1 MKQRTTRRGFAAVI
15 AILIVA
21 AMLLTGTFAWQSI
34 SQQALNQ
41 AVVRPWIAGGRLH
54 DDFEHLGP
62 NFGESQWL
70 AGTTANKDVFIENF
84 SDRMDPDGVR
94 QGQDIFVRVRL
105 HEFLQFGEGVSTH
118 PTQDGETWPAEVA
131 GATTITGG
139 AFNPV
144 RSQPHTWTFRA
155 PTGNVSGAPE
165 FEHYWSWTFGQAGE
179 QKWYMPTFNID
190 PDSRASDVS
199 GAAVDPQAHLD
210 ANPNPTAVNV
220 DANTTDPSNEATYRT
235 GGFPLEA
242 GEAGFWGQGDTW
254 SATQKT
260 EGGNV
265 TPNPVEQETRQTQAP
280 AFPVV
285 TMTQW
290 LNGDEALGL
299 LPHTSG
305 NFWVWDSDG
314 WLYWA
319 NPLPA
324 GEATGLLLSS
334 ITLNHTPND
343 EMYYAI
349 FVDAEMATA
358 NYWQTSFTN
367 VDEMTSGAALL
378 MNQIARTDATGGGG
392 GGVGSAE
399 PLRTI
404 IRETEVGETFTTTM
418 NEDEIEWRVLAQ
430 QGDYR
435 LLITEHVHGRAILNT
450 VNEFVPFSQSLLHTQ
465 MTAWGEANMTP
476 QMRVISRVPVNVD
489 VDVRL
494 EVGPAA
500 PGQPANLAA
509 EHGPA
514 GFTSP
519 GIALTPNNA
528 PTGLFAL
535 STTEVNEYLVSSN
548 DAFLGEAANAGR
560 VATEHGIGGSFQW
573 WMRSPG
579 ANETSTGRVIDTN
592 GAPSGAAATATGVAM
607 RPALWVWVG

>member
-1 MKQRTTRRGFAAVI
+1 MRKRNTKRGFAAVV
-15 AILIVA
+15 AMLIVV

-41 AVVRPWIAGGRLH
+41 AVARPWVAGGRLH
-54 DDFEHLGP
+54 DDFEHLGS
-62 NFGESQWL
+62 NFGENQWL
-70 AGTTANKDVFIENF
+70 AGTTANKDVFVENF
-84 SDRMDPDGVR
+84 SDRIDPDGV
-94 QGQDIFVRVRL
+94 QPGQDIFVRVRL
-105 HEFLQFGEGVSTH
+105 HEFLQFGEGASSH
-118 PTQDGETWPAEVA
+118 PTQDGVTWPAEQA
-131 GATTITGG
+131 GVTTITGT
-139 AFNPV
+139 FDPV
-144 RSQPHTWTFRA
+144 RNDVTTWSFRT
-155 PTGNVSGAPE
+155 PTGNASGAPE
-165 FEHYWSWTFGQAGE
+165 FEHYWTWTFGQEGE

-210 ANPNPTAVNV
+210 ANPNPTAANPNANIT
-220 DANTTDPSNEATYRT
+220 DAGDVATYRT
-235 GGFPLEA
+235 GGYPLEA
-242 GEAGFWGQGDTW
+242 GNEGFWQEGDTW
-254 SATQKT
+254 NAVQKV

-265 TPNPVEQETRQTQAP
+265 TPNTVEQETRQTQAL
-280 AFPVV
+280 AFPVI

-290 LNGDEALGL
+290 LNGDDALGL
-299 LPHTSG
+299 EPHTSG
-305 NFWVWDSDG
+305 DFWVWDYDG
-314 WLYWA
+314 WFYWA

-334 ITLNHTPND
+334 ITLNETPND

-367 VDEMTSGAALL
+367 VDEMTSGAAIL
-378 MNQIARTDATGGGG
+378 MNQIARTDATGDGG
-392 GGVGSAE
+392 GGVGTAE

-404 IRETEVGETFTTTM
+404 IRETEIGDTFEAGDIT
-418 NEDEIEWRVLAQ
+418 WRVLAEE
-430 QGDYR
+430 GDYR
-435 LLITEHVHGRAILNT
+435 LLMTEHVHGRPSLNT
-450 VNEFVPFSQSLLHTQ
+450 VNEFVPFSQSLLHTH

-500 PGQPANLAA
+500 PGQNSNLAG

-519 GIALTPNNA
+519 GAALTPNNA

-535 STTEVNEYLVSSN
+535 STTEVNEYIVPSN
-548 DAFLGEAANAGR
+548 DVFLGPEANAAR
-560 VATEHGIGGSFQW
+560 RATDYVTGGDFQW

-579 ANETSTGRVIDTN
+579 ANETSPARIIDTT
-592 GAPSGAAATATGVAM
+592 GAPSGASATATGVAM